1 MNGFNSPQNL
11 VYLQV
16 KGKNQL
22 FKEIEET
29 NNIEYKMYSPDAL
42 YKLTDLPLQDEDFEN
57 DEPSQEDKDTKS
69 ESGQGQ
75 T

>member
-1 MNGFNSPQNL
+1 
-11 VYLQV
+11 
-16 KGKNQL
+16 
-22 FKEIEET
+22 
-29 NNIEYKMYSPDAL
+29 MYSPDAL